1 MKNIHSSSGA
11 VTDAVRRGRGFS
23 LIEVMVTVTLLSVI
37 ILGLVTMFNQ
47 TQRAFTMSLNQVD
60 VLEGGRTACDMIAR
74 DLEQNAPSYYSGA
87 YNFYV
92 NPPQSTPG
100 ANYNYVWPLANS
112 PDVRTNVM
120 EQLYFLTR
128 YNQQWNAVGYEIDPN
143 SLTNGVGTL
152 YRYSATNV
160 PATNLLN
167 QINNFVFATLPLSSN
182 TNFNRIIDGVV
193 NFRIRTFSP
202 NIRTFST
209 NGDLIIGRNTSTSIN
224 AVTNNISGNEYLYQ
238 FRSNAVPAYVEV
250 ELGIL
255 ETRTLER
262 YNSYSNNPSLALP
275 YLTNHAAQVHIFRQR
290 IPIRAVD
297 TTAYH

>member
-1 MKNIHSSSGA
+1 
-11 VTDAVRRGRGFS
+11 
-23 LIEVMVTVTLLSVI
+23 MVTVTLLAVI

-47 TQRAFTMSLNQVD
+47 TQRAFTTSLNQVD
-60 VLEGGRTACDMIAR
+60 VLEGGRTASDMIAR
-74 DLEQNAPSYYSGA
+74 DLEQNAPSYYSGVA
-87 YNFYV
+87 NFYV
-92 NPPQSTPG
+92 IPPTNTSG

-128 YNQQWNAVGYEIDPN
+128 YNQQWNAVGFAFDLN
-143 SLTNGVGTL
+143 SVSNGVGTL
-152 YRYSATNV
+152 YRYGATNV
-160 PATNLLN
+160 PATNLIN
-167 QINNFVFATLPLSSN
+167 QENNFVLAASILPLSSN

-193 NFRIRTFSP
+193 SFRIRAFSASGNP
-202 NIRTFST
+202 IV
-209 NGDLIIGRNTSTSIN
+209 GRNTATSIN
-224 AVTNNISGNEYLYQ
+224 AITNNITGNEYLYQ

-255 ETRTLER
+255 ETRTLEH
-262 YNSYSNNPSLALP
+262 YNSYSNNPALALP

-297 TTAYH
+297 PTVVFP

>member
-1 MKNIHSSSGA
+1 MTNIHSSRGA
-11 VTDAVRRGRGFS
+11 VPDAVRCGRGFS
-23 LIEVMVTVTLLSVI
+23 LIEIMVTVTLLAVI

-47 TQRAFTMSLNQVD
+47 TQRAFTTSLNQVD
-60 VLEGGRTACDMIAR
+60 VLEGGRTAADMIAR
-74 DLEQNAPSYYSGA
+74 EMEQNTPSYYSNV

-92 NPPQSTPG
+92 IPPQNFI
-100 ANYNYVWPLANS
+100 ANNYVWPLVNS
-112 PDVRTNVM
+112 PDVRTNAM
-120 EQLYFLTR
+120 EQLFFLTR
-128 YNQQWNAVGYEIDPN
+128 YNQQWNAVGFEVEPN

-152 YRYSATNV
+152 YRYSSNNV
-160 PATNLLN
+160 PLPNLAGQL
-167 QINNFVFATLPLSSN
+167 NNFLFAASSLSTN

-193 NFRIRTFSP
+193 DFRIRVFSA
-202 NIRTFST
+202 
-209 NGDLIIGRNTSTSIN
+209 NGNLIIGRNAALTITAI
-224 AVTNNISGNEYLYQ
+224 TNQNSQNEYSYQ

-262 YNSYSNNPSLALP
+262 YRSYSNSPSLALN

-297 TTAYH
+297 TAAYH